1 MLILLLLLPLLSG
14 VLLLLFGFLL
24 GRLGSVLV
32 AVFNMF
38 LLVLLSFYLFYEVA
52 VLEVPISLEIGQWF
66 SSGSLV
72 VNWSM
77 HVDAL
82 TVTMLLVINSI
93 SFLVHLYSVSYMSLD
108 PHLQRFMAYL
118 SLFTFFMIVLV
129 TADNL
134 VQSFLGWEGVGV
146 ISYLLINFWFTRIN
160 ANKSAIKALLMNR
173 VGDLG
178 FCLAM
183 YSSFYIFETL
193 DYSSIILMVSHSL
206 EDFIVLLG
214 FEYNAIT
221 IISMFIFLG
230 AVGKSAQIGLHT
242 WLPDAMEGPTPV
254 SALIHAA
261 TMVTAGVFILIR
273 LSGLIEY
280 STAALTFITIV
291 GSITCF
297 FAASTALVQN
307 DLKRIIAFST
317 CSQLGYMVFACGLS
331 GYTVSLFHLANHAI
345 FKALLFLA
353 AGVVIHAINDEQDI
367 RKMGGLI
374 NQLPFTYSL
383 TLIGSLALIGFPYL
397 TGYYSKDV
405 IVELTIAKQSSHGY
419 FALWLG
425 SITALFTAFY
435 STRLL
440 FYTFMNYPNNSK
452 KVFRVA
458 HEASLLMIIPLI
470 ILGIGSIYSGFITKE
485 YFIGWGSTLWNNSI
499 FIHPENYIII
509 DTLFLPNY
517 MKLIPVFASFIGIYL
532 FINIEYLYKK
542 PFIKANKTTKEIHK
556 FLNKKWYFDKIY
568 NTITKNI
575 TSIAYNITYNTIDT
589 GYINSIT
596 LGNIYKHSNNN
607 NKTQNKLMK
616 NPINTL
622 SSTIIITT
630 TTTLTLYLIKL

>member
-1 MLILLLLLPLLSG
+1 MLLLLLLLPLLSG
-14 VLLLLFGFLL
+14 ILTLLFGFFI
-24 GRLGSVLV
+24 GRNGAVLMT
-32 AVFNMF
+32 VFNMF
-38 LLVLLSFYLFYEVA
+38 LLVVLSFKLFFDVG
-52 VLEVPISLEIGQWF
+52 VLETPISLEISEWF

-72 VNWSM
+72 VNWSL

-82 TVTMLLVINSI
+82 TVTMLVVINTI
-93 SFLVHLYSVSYMSLD
+93 SFLVHAYSVSYMEND

-134 VQSFLGWEGVGV
+134 VQSFVGWEGVGV

-178 FCLAM
+178 ICLAM
-183 YSSFYIFETL
+183 YSCFYTFETL
-193 DYSSIILMVSHSL
+193 DYSSIMLLVSHSL

-221 IISMFIFLG
+221 IISFFIFLG

-291 GSITCF
+291 GAITCF

-307 DLKRIIAFST
+307 DMKRIIAFST

-367 RKMGGLI
+367 RRMGGLI
-374 NQLPFTYSL
+374 NHLPFTYSL

-405 IVELTIAKQSSHGY
+405 IVELTIAKQSTHGY

-425 SITALFTAFY
+425 SITALFTAYY

-440 FYTFMNYPNNSK
+440 FYTFLNYPNNSK
-452 KVFRVA
+452 KVFKIA
-458 HEASLLMIIPLI
+458 HEGSYLMLIPLF

-485 YFIGWGSTLWNNSI
+485 IFLGWGSTFWNNSI

-509 DTLFLPNY
+509 DTLFLPDY

-532 FINIEYLYKK
+532 FINIQILYTT
-542 PFIKANKTTKEIHK
+542 PFIKSNKLMKEIHK
-556 FLNKKWYFDKIY
+556 FLSNKWYFDKIY
-568 NTITKNI
+568 NTITKTI
-575 TSIAYNITYNTIDT
+575 TNIAYNITYNTIDT

-596 LGNIYKHSNNN
+596 LGAIYKHTTNI
-607 NKTQNKLMK
+607 NKTQNNTSK
-616 NPINTL
+616 NPLNTL
-622 SSTIIITT
+622 ITTIFITT
-630 TTTLTLYLIKL
+630 TLILTLFLIN